1 MELYLSAGS
10 NKKKRSFFPE
20 EHWRKCK
27 VHRSYCYE
35 RYIRASQL
43 AAVIVHFF
51 WLKTEVHYEDP
62 ADPLAHSLR
71 YSAHPGCSWWGFAF
85 ALFQKSDLFYSSAL
99 KPRFNQCTLNIR
111 VKPAFKFSSPR
122 CLIHLFFSFLPVPPT
137 EAQLQEVKLAAAPGN
152 QHHLKFVSRQYL
164 AKCFV
169 LKKNLRVFIFKF
181 KPLL

>member
-1 MELYLSAGS
+1 M
-10 NKKKRSFFPE
+10 KKIRSFFPE

-27 VHRSYCYE
+27 VHRSYCCE
-35 RYIRASQL
+35 RNIRASQL

-71 YSAHPGCSWWGFAF
+71 DSAHPGCSWGGFAF
-85 ALFQKSDLFYSSAL
+85 ALFQKSNLFYSSAL
-99 KPRFNQCTLNIR
+99 QPRFNQCTLNIY
-111 VKPAFKFSSPR
+111 KFSSPR
-122 CLIHLFFSFLPVPPT
+122 CLTHLFFSFLPVPPT
-137 EAQLQEVKLAAAPGN
+137 EAYLQEVKIAATPGN

-164 AKCFV
+164 AKRFV
-169 LKKNLRVFIFKF
+169 LKKNLRVFVFKS